1 MKMKKENLRNALA
14 SINALVEDVKEFVK
28 ANGGIID
35 TQNEKC
41 DTLYSYVVDWGN
53 DEVVECKVLGVK
65 VVDDTLLVLPA
76 YGSIYFWG
84 DVDIAKVEDDE
95 WYVLGE
101 CGDSILT
108 AQTILS
114 IAECI
119 DEYID

>member
-1 MKMKKENLRNALA
+1 MKKIDTSVAVNA
-14 SINALVEDVKEFVK
+14 IDKLVKDVTEFVK

-35 TQNEKC
+35 TQDKEK
-41 DTLYSYVVDWGN
+41 DTLYSYVIDWSN

-84 DVDIAKVEDDE
+84 DVDITKVVDDE
-95 WYVLGE
+95 WYVVGST
-101 CGDSILT
+101 GDSILT

-119 DEYID
+119 HEYIN

>member
-1 MKMKKENLRNALA
+1 MKKIDTSIAVNA
-14 SINALVEDVKEFVK
+14 INKLVKDVTEFVK

-35 TQNEKC
+35 TQDKEK
-41 DTLYSYVVDWGN
+41 DTLYSYVIDWSN

-76 YGSIYFWG
+76 YGSIYFG
-84 DVDIAKVEDDE
+84 GNVDIANVEDGE
-95 WYVLGE
+95 WYVVGE
-101 CGDSILT
+101 CGDSILM

-119 DEYID
+119 HEYIN

>member
-1 MKMKKENLRNALA
+1 MNKIDTSIAVNA
-14 SINALVEDVKEFVK
+14 IHKLVEDVKEFVK

-41 DTLYSYVVDWGN
+41 DTLYSYVVDWTN

-84 DVDIAKVEDDE
+84 EVDIANVVDDE

>member
-1 MKMKKENLRNALA
+1 MKMKKENLQNALK

-35 TQNEKC
+35 TQDEGC

-65 VVDDTLLVLPA
+65 VVDDTLLILPA
-76 YGSIYFWG
+76 YGSAYFWG
-84 DVDIAKVEDDE
+84 NVDIANVEDSE
-95 WYVLGE
+95 WYVVGD

-108 AQTILS
+108 SQTILS

-119 DEYID
+119 EEYVE

>member
-28 ANGGIID
+28 ANGGIIN
-35 TQNEKC
+35 TQNEEC
-41 DTLYSYVVDWGN
+41 DTLYSYVVDWGI

-76 YGSIYFWG
+76 YGSAYLWG
-84 DVDIAKVEDDE
+84 DVDITKVEDDE
-95 WYVLGE
+95 WYVVGS